1 MGDLDDPFGS
11 LENPIDSIDQID
23 LINEQYDKANDGRGN
38 KTANNFFHGS
48 KKQLMNQI
56 IEDNNIKKQRNY
68 FRSIQNKSK

>member
-23 LINEQYDKANDGRGN
+23 LMNEQYDKANDARGN

-48 KKQLMNQI
+48 KKQLIN
-56 IEDNNIKKQRNY
+56 
-68 FRSIQNKSK
+68 